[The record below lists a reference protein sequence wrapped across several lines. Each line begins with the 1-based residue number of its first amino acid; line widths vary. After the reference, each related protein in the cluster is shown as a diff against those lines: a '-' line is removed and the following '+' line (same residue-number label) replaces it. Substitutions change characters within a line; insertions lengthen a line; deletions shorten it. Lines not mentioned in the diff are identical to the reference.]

1 MKEIINKVERTPTE
15 RGKIITNHKSDKG
28 PDPNILVKSRYFG
41 KIQNTQLKIYK
52 VLIQLN
58 ISKNKVQLKKKQ
70 RTEQTFFQKRQRDGQ
85 QVNKKMLN
93 MTNY

>member
-1 MKEIINKVERTPTE
+1 MKEIINKVKRTPTE
-15 RGKIITNHKSDKG
+15 RGKIFTNHKSDKG

-58 ISKNKVQLKKKQ
+58 ISKNKVQLKNKQ
-70 RTEQTFFQKRQRDGQ
+70 RTENRHFS
-85 QVNKKMLN
+85 KKHKEMAN
-93 MTNY
+93 M